1 MYFSLKLEL
10 SSSNGGWDQ
19 DDVRRTVAHVGIEAK
34 SFQDALQKLS
44 KKYPELI
51 GTETKDTIDLNCS

>member
-10 SSSNGGWDQ
+10 STSSGGWDS
-19 DDVRRTVAHVGIEAK
+19 DSVSRVVAHVGIEAK

-51 GTETKDTIDLNCS
+51 ITNEAKDTIDLN